1 MTDLSFSSAAGG
13 DLPGEPPTKLDEL
26 VAVMARLRAPGG
38 CPWDA
43 DQTHE
48 SLVQYLI
55 EETYELIEAIET
67 GDRDEMLEELGD
79 VLYQVLFHADI
90 AAHTPGRG
98 LRHPGCGRAHDRED
112 GRPAPARLRRPHGA
126 RRRTTWSASGTT

>member
-1 MTDLSFSSAAGG
+1 MTDTV
-13 DLPGEPPTKLDEL
+13 PTTPAPTRLDEL

-48 SLVQYLI
+48 SLVQYLV

-67 GDRDEMLEELGD
+67 GDRDAMLEELGD

-90 AAHTPGRG
+90 AAHTPGRTSTS
-98 LRHPGCGRAHDRED
+98 
-112 GRPAPARLRRPHGA
+112 
-126 RRRTTWSASGTT
+126 RTSPSR